1 MPRVASNWKS
11 FESMLERHG
20 RGAVIR
26 AEFIKSF
33 TITGEGI
40 TVTRNQ
46 HGIVYPFCRKLL
58 AAGFDW
64 QRPLQVYRGDVLCLT
79 VESIGEGAR
88 WSLAEDDKGGLYTVL
103 WKPTPFATSATD
115 PKILAGIEAAA
126 LEARSRVA

>member
-1 MPRVASNWKS
+1 
-11 FESMLERHG
+11 MLEYDRRHG

-26 AEFIKSF
+26 AELIKSF
-33 TITGEGI
+33 TISGEGI
-40 TVTRNQ
+40 TVTRKQ
-46 HGIVYPFCRKLL
+46 HGIVHPFCRKLL

-64 QRPLQVYRGDVLCLT
+64 QRPLQVYRGDVLCIT

-88 WSLAEDDKGGLYTVL
+88 WSLAEDDKACLYTVL
-103 WKPTPFATSATD
+103 WKPSPFTRTATD